1 VIENIGGEGE
11 GMAAR
16 VVLAMSGGVDSS
28 VAAYLL
34 RRQGYDVIGLFMRTG
49 VHDAPLTLPSPPSGG
64 EGRVRGT
71 DGRADHKK
79 GCCSAVDA
87 GDARRVADRLDI
99 PFYALDFEGEFNRII
114 DYFADEYLAGRTP
127 NPCVVCNNWLK
138 FGQLWTYG
146 LKLDA
151 DFIATG
157 HYARVI
163 RGGAG
168 VSPAGCQAGE
178 TPAPPVQLHRAADP
192 DKDQSYVLYGLRREV
207 LPHLLFPIGGYRK
220 DEVRALARE
229 AGLGVAD
236 KPDSVEI
243 CFVPGGDHAALIRQR
258 RPEHATAGRVVDTSG
273 KVLAEHDGIE
283 QFTIGQR
290 KGLGFAAGER
300 RYVLRI
306 VPGDNDVV
314 IGPREE
320 LLASGLEASGVNWL
334 LDAPPEGPLSCQ
346 AKIRYRH
353 TAAPARVTALPDGRA
368 LVEFEEPQSAVTPG
382 QAVVFYDGSRVLG
395 GGWIEAST

>member
-1 VIENIGGEGE
+1 
-11 GMAAR
+11 MAR

-34 RRQGYDVIGLFMRTG
+34 RRQGYEVIGLFMRTG
-49 VHDAPLTLPSPPSGG
+49 VHGA
-64 EGRVRGT
+64 E

-99 PFYALDFEGEFNRII
+99 PFYALDFEREFNRII
-114 DYFADEYLAGRTP
+114 DYFADEYLSGRTP

-138 FGQLWTYG
+138 FGQLWSYG
-146 LKLDA
+146 QQLQA

-157 HYARVI
+157 HYAQIARTT
-163 RGGAG
+163 AG
-168 VSPAGCQAGE
+168 VE
-178 TPAPPVQLHRAADP
+178 LHRAADL

-207 LPHLLFPIGGYRK
+207 LPHLLFPIGGHRK
-220 DEVRALARE
+220 DEVRELARE

-243 CFVPGGDHAALIRQR
+243 CFVPDGDHASLIRRR
-258 RPEHATAGRVVDTSG
+258 RPQYATAGHIVDSSG

-290 KGLGFAAGER
+290 KGLGFAAGQR
-300 RYVLRI
+300 RYVLKI
-306 VPGDNDVV
+306 VPGENDVV
-314 IGPREE
+314 VGPREE
-320 LLASGLEASGVNWL
+320 LLASALEASGVNWL
-334 LDAPPEGPLSCQ
+334 LVAPPQGELMCQ

-353 TAAPARVTALPDGRA
+353 TATPARVTALPDERA
-368 LVEFEEPQSAVTPG
+368 KVEFNTPQSAVTPG
-382 QAVVFYDGSRVLG
+382 QAVVFYDGPRVLG
-395 GGWIEAST
+395 GGWIEMAIEHIRA